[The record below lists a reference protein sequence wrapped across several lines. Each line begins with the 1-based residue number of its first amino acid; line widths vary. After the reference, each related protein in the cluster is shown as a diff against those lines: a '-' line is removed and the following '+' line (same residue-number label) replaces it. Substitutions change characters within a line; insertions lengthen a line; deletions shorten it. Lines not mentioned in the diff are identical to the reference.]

1 MENPVLSRRR
11 GIGFV
16 VAIASAVMWMDG
28 TVGGAVETEGL
39 ANKATDIPTPTTEPL
54 NASEYWTE
62 DHPYVYQP
70 HYTRL
75 PDGEVVATNTA
86 TFDGFKDYRDE
97 VVVQTPWISKWVFSS
112 QGRRTIKKDLPR
124 LLMYNLV
131 SPMDYGNSLRS
142 GNVRRRRNKAV
153 GMFLADKLALPML
166 KTLGRVAWN
175 LIQSHYVGYFEDQI
189 FAQRLEM
196 MNASEMYEAFNLT
209 PPAEDTEDLKDEVL
223 RPNATLAYVYDG
235 QSKRALLYSRYTA
248 GFSPYNGYSDQYYTR
263 DDLPPPT
270 LPADSYP
277 WLWSPRLDVTRA
289 IALHLM
295 QSFGH
300 DQEINGSSSSREGD
314 DVYASTS
321 HESASSLTPTTT
333 WSDSSVEPGA
343 SEADDDSADSAG
355 GEESGESDDLMGEPD
370 VRVLEEIQLQLQEYH
385 FDTGIPRFTLRSDED
400 HTLFPSFTTFLK
412 KSRAVDLSRNIDNGT
427 NAGMPSAVNSSGS
440 GSFSRMDS
448 AGVFAEPSSPNTS
461 FVANETGSRAD
472 FTSRGGVYTA
482 LVHFYAYPSVDKWMV
497 SPDKRFPDDGAVA
510 SNCSIELHC
519 LVQSGV
525 TVYTPSLA
533 NLTLFTTFGDPNV
546 TPASKRAL
554 RRNALW
560 DMIAVAFEAELRSLK
575 HGLQAPSTIWYS
587 SHDLDVDEFA
597 DAVLGSVVMARK
609 SEADDATPL
618 HVFESLMVEQTPI
631 LDQVVSYYADTNHDT
646 KLAMQLNH
654 TVPMLD
660 AFDEGDLVDLIAF
673 FHDRMKDVELEIDV
687 YKQTRAADP
696 QYLEVETATTQGAL
710 YNGSQYTLLGFGFVM
725 PATNDKNVLY
735 RDTKLPVP
743 FHLALR
749 LIVRFQE
756 SRLLLPVESRQ
767 LVSCLAMLLNEISF
781 YRCRPTGSSTSST
794 ASSASKHE

>member
-1 MENPVLSRRR
+1 MENPVLSRRC
-11 GIGFV
+11 GIGIA
-16 VAIASAVMWMDG
+16 VAIAFAVMGMDG

-39 ANKATDIPTPTTEPL
+39 ANKATDIPTPTKEPL
-54 NASEYWTE
+54 DASEYWTE
-62 DHPYVYQP
+62 DHPYMYQP

-75 PDGEVVATNTA
+75 PDGEVVPANTT
-86 TFDGFKDYRDE
+86 TFASFKDYRNA
-97 VVVQTPWISKWVFSS
+97 VVAQTPWISKWVFSS
-112 QGRRTIKKDLPR
+112 QGQRTIKKDLPR

-131 SPMDYGNSLRS
+131 SPMDHGSSLRS

-153 GMFLADKLALPML
+153 GMFLSDKLALPML

-189 FAQRLEM
+189 FAQRLER

-209 PPAEDTEDLKDEVL
+209 PPAEDTEALKEVL

-248 GFSPYNGYSDQYYTR
+248 GFSPYNEYSDQYYTR

-295 QSFGH
+295 QSFDP
-300 DQEINGSSSSREGD
+300 DQEMNGSSSSREGD

-321 HESASSLTPTTT
+321 QESASPLTPTTT
-333 WSDSSVEPGA
+333 SRDSSVEPRDL
-343 SEADDDSADSAG
+343 EADDGSADSAG
-355 GEESGESDDLMGEPD
+355 GEESGENGDLMSEQD
-370 VRVLEEIQLQLQEYH
+370 VRALEEIQLQLQEYH

-412 KSRAVDLSRNIDNGT
+412 KSRAVDLSRDIDNGT
-427 NAGMPSAVNSSGS
+427 NADMPPAVNSSES
-440 GSFSRMDS
+440 GSFSRMDG
-448 AGVFAEPSSPNTS
+448 AQNTS
-461 FVANETGSRAD
+461 FVANDTGNRAD

-482 LVHFYAYPSVDKWMV
+482 LVHFYAYPSVDKWMI
-497 SPDKRFPDDGAVA
+497 SPDKRFPDDGAAA
-510 SNCSIELHC
+510 SNCSIELQC

-533 NLTLFTTFGDPNV
+533 NLTLFTTFADPNV

-560 DMIAVAFEAELRSLK
+560 DMIAVAFEAELRTLK
-575 HGLQAPSTIWYS
+575 HGLQAPSTVWYS

-597 DAVLGSVVMARK
+597 DAVIGSVIMAK
-609 SEADDATPL
+609 KTEADDATPL
-618 HVFESLMVEQTPI
+618 HVFESLMDEQTPI

-660 AFDEGDLVDLIAF
+660 AFDESDLVDLIAF
-673 FHDRMKDVELEIDV
+673 FHDRMKAVELEIDV
-687 YKQTRAADP
+687 YMQTRAADP
-696 QYLEVETATTQGAL
+696 QYLEVKNATTQGAL

-756 SRLLLPVESRQ
+756 SRLLLPMESRQ

-781 YRCRPTGSSTSST
+781 YRCRPTGSLISST
-794 ASSASKHE
+794 TSSASKHE